1 MSFMPIDYQPLL
13 NEIAYQLKAANKL
26 KKLELEILLNSYC
39 GRIMNNKTKKFQ
51 RDLNDIEM

>member
-39 GRIMNNKTKKFQ
+39 GRIMNNKTKNFSV
-51 RDLNDIEM
+51 I